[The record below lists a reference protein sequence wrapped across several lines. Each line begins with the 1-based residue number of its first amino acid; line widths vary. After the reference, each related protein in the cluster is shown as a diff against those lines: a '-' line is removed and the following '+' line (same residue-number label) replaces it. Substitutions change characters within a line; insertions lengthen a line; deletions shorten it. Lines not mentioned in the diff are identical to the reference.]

1 MVRGEPPICDKRR
14 RSAMA
19 AGHPAD
25 TRHLAPST
33 WTKGVKSVNPLLFNA
48 YSSLDLKQV
57 VKRLKWTSVLNSYL
71 L

>member
-1 MVRGEPPICDKRR
+1 MVKAQHSVLQQFVEREV
-14 RSAMA
+14 A
-19 AGHPAD
+19 
-25 TRHLAPST
+25 L
-33 WTKGVKSVNPLLFNA
+33 VKVTIPPLLFNA